1 MFSFFLILSLCTSSQ
16 SLLFG
21 TKFNAHLLL
30 DRPRHRLCT
39 SRRCVGDYRGK
50 DNSQP
55 LLHTQL
61 QNEDILNGSA
71 PPIKDA
77 YNQIEEDMFLHSK
90 ADFVRSNSD
99 RANVL
104 SFLSQYKDSF
114 SYLIPILLL
123 ILQNSGLI
131 LFMRYSIIRSK
142 RRMYIVSTAV
152 FCSELIKFTLSVLL
166 SYSQDVQRSFSSFRD
181 LLYLEC
187 VTKKDEFFKIII
199 PSILY
204 SLQNNLQYVAV
215 ANLSAPVF
223 QTMYQMKI
231 VSILD
236 LLFSPSSVRNFMKRR
251 LK

>member
-1 MFSFFLILSLCTSSQ
+1 
-16 SLLFG
+16 
-21 TKFNAHLLL
+21 
-30 DRPRHRLCT
+30 
-39 SRRCVGDYRGK
+39 
-50 DNSQP
+50 
-55 LLHTQL
+55 
-61 QNEDILNGSA
+61 
-71 PPIKDA
+71 
-77 YNQIEEDMFLHSK
+77 
-90 ADFVRSNSD
+90 
-99 RANVL
+99 
-104 SFLSQYKDSF
+104 
-114 SYLIPILLL
+114 
-123 ILQNSGLI
+123 
-131 LFMRYSIIRSK
+131 MRYSIIRSK

-236 LLFSPSSVRNFMKRR
+236 LLFSPSSVRNFIKRR